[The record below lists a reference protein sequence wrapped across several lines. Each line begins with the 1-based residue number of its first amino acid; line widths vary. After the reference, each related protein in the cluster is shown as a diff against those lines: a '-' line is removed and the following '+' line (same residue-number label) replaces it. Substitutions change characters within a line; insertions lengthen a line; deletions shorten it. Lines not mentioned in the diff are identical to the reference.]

1 MTYRYGTCM
10 LCKTAEATHKIISE
24 KGELLV
30 CLMHA
35 KDIQHGETITKDFKK
50 VSIEKVL
57 GKIENII
64 PLEPFNSVIP
74 LAKPQ
79 IPTESATIE
88 PQKQEITEPQPQT
101 IKPFKAESLQKSHA
115 FKYAITHK
123 TYETHCFSCPHLLG
137 YYSDREGKFGTVECN
152 TEVCNKR

>member
-1 MTYRYGTCM
+1 M

-24 KGELLV
+24 KGEIMV
-30 CLMHA
+30 CLMHY
-35 KDIQHGETITKDFKK
+35 KDIDKNITIKKTLNGLEK

-64 PLEPFNSVIP
+64 PLEPLNSIPP

-79 IPTESATIE
+79 IPTEPATIE
-88 PQKQEITEPQPQT
+88 PQKEEILEPQPQT
-101 IKPFKAESLQKSHA
+101 IEPSNAESLQKNHA
-115 FKYAITHK
+115 SKYAITHK

-137 YYSDREGKFGTVECN
+137 YYSDSEGKFGTVECDS
-152 TEVCNKR
+152 EVCNKR